1 MKKKLVAMMLVAV
14 MGMSTLTGCAQVMYN
29 VMKDKEN
36 TESTETYEYDYDEP
50 ETEEDVVFDDTEEVT
65 EEVTEDVAEDTE
77 ASAEDT
83 TETAET
89 TEASEPAATDF
100 DVVEATL
107 ANPAKPG
114 EWVATKT
121 YCGETDDYRTIYYRI
136 TGVMRGADAQAIVD
150 EYNSGDHFI
159 RFDELEQDDVEYCV
173 VTYETHFPTDFPA
186 SEYGIYSADVDFS
199 ACNLEDSGAIANYI
213 GLSSVYDTSEDPEDF
228 FPGDT
233 FTEGKAIF
241 AMVKGHTD
249 YLLKCYYYENDEEYV
264 SYVKPE

>member
-1 MKKKLVAMMLVAV
+1 MKKKIVAMMLVAV
-14 MGMSTLTGCAQVMYN
+14 MGMSTLTGCAQVVYN

-36 TESTETYEYDYDEP
+36 SESTEVYEFDYDD
-50 ETEEDVVFDDTEEVT
+50 TEEAIVLDDTEEVT
-65 EEVTEDVAEDTE
+65 ETVTEDVAEDTE
-77 ASAEDT
+77 APAEDA
-83 TETAET
+83 TETAED
-89 TEASEPAATDF
+89 TEAAEPATTDF
-100 DVVEATL
+100 DVVEGTL
-107 ANPAKPG
+107 ENPAKPG

-121 YCGETDDYRTIYYRI
+121 YCAESDDYCTIYYRI
-136 TGVMRGADAQAIVD
+136 TGVMRGADAQAVVD

-159 RFDELEQDDVEYCV
+159 RFDPLEEEDVEYCV

-186 SEYGIYSADVDFS
+186 GEYGIYGADVDFS

-233 FTEGKAIF
+233 FTDGKAIF

-249 YLLKCYYYENDEEYV
+249 YLLKCNYYENDEEYV

>member
-14 MGMSTLTGCAQVMYN
+14 MGMSTLTGCAQVMYS

-50 ETEEDVVFDDTEEVT
+50 ETEEEIVDEDTEEI
-65 EEVTEDVAEDTE
+65 AEDTE
-77 ASAEDT
+77 APVEDT
-83 TETAET
+83 TEAAET
-89 TEASEPAATDF
+89 TEPATTDF
-100 DVVEATL
+100 DVAEGTL
-107 ANPAKPG
+107 DNPAKIG

-121 YCGETDDYRTIYYRI
+121 YCAESDDYRTIYYRI
-136 TGVMRGADAQAIVD
+136 TGVVRGADAQAIVD

-173 VTYETHFPTDFPA
+173 ATYETYVPTDFPA
-186 SEYGIYSADVDFS
+186 GEYGIYGADVNFS

-213 GLSSVYDTSEDPEDF
+213 GLSSVYDASEDPEDF

-233 FTEGKAIF
+233 FKDGKAIF

-249 YLLKCYYYENDEEYV
+249 YLIKCSYYDNDEEYV